1 MLVLTRKLG
10 QRLKFGNDIYV
21 TVVRIDKHTVRI
33 GVEAPKD
40 LVIQREELDL
50 ESVGGRSSRSRD
62 HSLALMQI
70 PA

>member
-10 QRLKFGNDIYV
+10 QRLKFGDDVYV

-40 LVIQREELDL
+40 LVIQREELEFD
-50 ESVGGRSSRSRD
+50 VRDDRPSRLRER
-62 HSLALMQI
+62 SLASTQ
-70 PA
+70 ACA